1 MAVISQRI
9 SKMTFFTDGVKNVF
23 KCSIWS
29 LKFIVLSP
37 VKDLVKIICNCSEP
51 SKISKKR
58 LALNSYDNFIIV
70 IVALKCKEIRGFELI
85 DIKKTSLYNKFICLK
100 SYGGS
105 YERNQL

>member
-1 MAVISQRI
+1 MNTLEH
-9 SKMTFFTDGVKNVF
+9 K
-23 KCSIWS
+23 SIWRIRHTDKMRS
-29 LKFIVLSP
+29 IW
-37 VKDLVKIICNCSEP
+37 
-51 SKISKKR
+51 R

-70 IVALKCKEIRGFELI
+70 IVALKCKEIRGFKLI

>member
-1 MAVISQRI
+1 MITFVVCRDKICPICKKPFALKETSKEVISKENI
-9 SKMTFFTDGVKNVF
+9 SVQIEN
-23 KCSIWS
+23 
-29 LKFIVLSP
+29 
-37 VKDLVKIICNCSEP
+37 KIRNREGKVTVQSQ
-51 SKISKKR
+51 
-58 LALNSYDNFIIV
+58 ALNSYDNFIIV

>member
-1 MAVISQRI
+1 M
-9 SKMTFFTDGVKNVF
+9 F
-23 KCSIWS
+23 
-29 LKFIVLSP
+29 
-37 VKDLVKIICNCSEP
+37 DLVLEIN
-51 SKISKKR
+51 
-58 LALNSYDNFIIV
+58 LIIV

>member
-1 MAVISQRI
+1 MSLLVVYATILSTI
-9 SKMTFFTDGVKNVF
+9 KYTKAFLTDKMR
-23 KCSIWS
+23 SIW
-29 LKFIVLSP
+29 
-37 VKDLVKIICNCSEP
+37 
-51 SKISKKR
+51 R

-70 IVALKCKEIRGFELI
+70 IVALKCKGIRGFELI